1 MIKNKIG
8 KKIISV
14 ITSALCAFMLI
25 GNVACAPKTVDFEDY
40 PTPVAVEKTVEEGSE
55 EGEEEVEEKPVVQDL
70 PEELRPEPD
79 TLRERGQYVYNP
91 TAIHPAYREQ
101 VKENTR
107 IIRVAKII
115 MQSVYDLE
123 DIIDLKDEEE
133 CTSAEF
139 KLAYQLAAISSP
151 LVNVAYI
158 NYDDMENITITY
170 FPSVEYDEFNEVV
183 YGEESNKDAAKD
195 TFENFENYVTE
206 TINNNL
212 TGDSTDAERAEVIYT
227 QIIKDLTLK
236 YSDNEDAA
244 SIEDQVQG
252 LDGQQDVG
260 KYSLVDQVYAGEL
273 DFSSFVMLYQ
283 FFMTQLNINC
293 LVVGAMADYQPQN
306 FSKIDAEME
315 GSSGWFWEIITVED
329 KSYNCDILFDKM
341 ALDSQREEFEDYEP
355 DLKYFGMSDATRDK
369 SVKVYYKQI
378 GTNIIPTKGISVP
391 QCPDDLK

>member
-1 MIKNKIG
+1 MNKNKIG
-8 KKIISV
+8 KRILSI
-14 ITSALCAFMLI
+14 ITSAFCVFMLI
-25 GNVACAPKTVDFEDY
+25 GNVACAPKTVDLNDY
-40 PTPVAVEKTVEEGSE
+40 PTPIETEVKVDDGNEEEG
-55 EGEEEVEEKPVVQDL
+55 EEVEEKPVIQDL
-70 PEELRPEPD
+70 PEELRPDPD
-79 TLRERGQYVYNP
+79 TLRERGTYVYNP

-101 VKENTR
+101 VKENTT

-123 DIIDLKDEEE
+123 YTIDLKDEE

-158 NYDDMENITITY
+158 NYDDMDNITITY

-212 TGDSTDAERAEVIYT
+212 TADSTDAERAEVIYT

-244 SIEDQVQG
+244 SVEDQVKG

-341 ALDSQREEFEDYEP
+341 ALDSQREEFEDFEP
-355 DLKYFGMSDATRDK
+355 DLKYFGMSDTTRDK

-378 GTNIIPTKGISVP
+378 GTTIIPTKSISVP

>member
-1 MIKNKIG
+1 MNKNKIG
-8 KKIISV
+8 KRLLSIV
-14 ITSALCAFMLI
+14 TSALCVFMLI
-25 GNVACAPKTVDFEDY
+25 GNVACAPKTVDLNDY
-40 PTPVAVEKTVEEGSE
+40 PTPIETEVKVEDGNEEEG
-55 EGEEEVEEKPVVQDL
+55 EEVEEKPVIQDL
-70 PEELRPEPD
+70 PEELRPDPD
-79 TLRERGQYVYNP
+79 TLRERGTYVYNP

-101 VKENTR
+101 VKENTT

-123 DIIDLKDEEE
+123 DTIDLKDEE

-158 NYDDMENITITY
+158 NYDDMDNITITY
-170 FPSVEYDEFNEVV
+170 FPSVEYDEFNEVI

-212 TGDSTDAERAEVIYT
+212 TADSTDAERAEVIYT

-236 YSDNEDAA
+236 YSDNENAA
-244 SIEDQVQG
+244 SVEDQVKG

-341 ALDSQREEFEDYEP
+341 ALDSQREEFEDFEP

-378 GTNIIPTKGISVP
+378 GTTIIPTKSISVP
-391 QCPDDLK
+391 ACPDDMK

>member
-1 MIKNKIG
+1 MNKNKIG
-8 KKIISV
+8 KRILSI
-14 ITSALCAFMLI
+14 ITSALCVFMLI
-25 GNVACAPKTVDFEDY
+25 GNVACAPKTVDLNDY
-40 PTPVAVEKTVEEGSE
+40 PTPIETEVKVDDGNEEEG
-55 EGEEEVEEKPVVQDL
+55 EEVEEKPVIQDL
-70 PEELRPEPD
+70 PEELRPDPD
-79 TLRERGQYVYNP
+79 TLRERGTYVYNP

-101 VKENTR
+101 VKENTT

-123 DIIDLKDEEE
+123 DTIDLKGEE

-158 NYDDMENITITY
+158 NYDDMDNITITY

-212 TGDSTDAERAEVIYT
+212 TADSTDAERAEVIYT

-244 SIEDQVQG
+244 SIEDQVKG

-341 ALDSQREEFEDYEP
+341 ALDSQREEFEDFEP

-378 GTNIIPTKGISVP
+378 GTTIIPTKSISVP

>member
-1 MIKNKIG
+1 MNKNKIG
-8 KKIISV
+8 KRILSI
-14 ITSALCAFMLI
+14 ITSALCVFMLI
-25 GNVACAPKTVDFEDY
+25 GNVACAPKTVDLNDY
-40 PTPVAVEKTVEEGSE
+40 PTPIETEVKVDDGNEEEG
-55 EGEEEVEEKPVVQDL
+55 EEVEEKPVIQDL
-70 PEELRPEPD
+70 PEELRPDPD
-79 TLRERGQYVYNP
+79 TLRERGTYVYNP

-101 VKENTR
+101 VKENTT

-123 DIIDLKDEEE
+123 DTIDLKDEE

-158 NYDDMENITITY
+158 NYDDMDNITITY

-195 TFENFENYVTE
+195 IFENFENYVTE

-244 SIEDQVQG
+244 SVEDQVKG

-315 GSSGWFWEIITVED
+315 GSSGWFWEIITV
-329 KSYNCDILFDKM
+329 
-341 ALDSQREEFEDYEP
+341 
-355 DLKYFGMSDATRDK
+355 
-369 SVKVYYKQI
+369 
-378 GTNIIPTKGISVP
+378 
-391 QCPDDLK
+391 